1 MMRMKKFLTGF
12 VLAIFVFAMIFCFV
26 ACEED
31 TKENEHVHSFS
42 AWNITTAPS
51 CTLQGIQVRACASCG
66 ISEYAPLAA
75 TGHTEVDDAAVAVT
89 CTADGKTAGKHCGA
103 CGTVLAPQTTIPSL
117 GHQYN
122 GGEIDPS
129 ATCSQNGVKKFTC
142 TIPNCGHSYTEEYA
156 LPNYTANELYQQ
168 SLKYVGEI
176 VTYNKSGSR
185 LALGTGFVLSSD
197 GKIVTNYHVIENA
210 YSAEITIDGTTYD
223 ILSVLAYDADI
234 DLAVLKINASGLTA
248 ATVCKKPVAVGST
261 VYAIGSSRG
270 MTNTYS
276 QGIVT
281 YFDRVVDG
289 VSHVQHDAS
298 ITNGNSGGPLINAYG
313 EVIGINTWGY
323 RESQNLNFA
332 VFGGELDNLSYGQE
346 ISLSELYEANY
357 STYDALLDWLLGNY
371 NASTETQARYDVYGA
386 NERHSLVYDSSYDLL
401 YLDAAWRFEGG
412 AELSVLLIFSE
423 GTSKYEYIA
432 RYAVGNYQN
441 TTRGVIDASTF
452 TETTELT
459 YIVFQG
465 DHWEKSGLLELYRAA
480 MVDLLGWFE
489 VASTECG
496 MEITLRDLGFS
507 VLEIT
512 PEEKFAEEV
521 LLSHII
527 SHGIYDFDSDRY
539 EIEQA
544 EQETDMIVLV
554 SLNYQADERYMFA
567 SVIFY
572 MEDGSYFSFFLYLTP
587 TAEGLNYVGQCGS
600 LNENGE
606 IENLFNTTWGYVD
619 PTAFTSET
627 VLTFEEYNG
636 LSEQQAELLNTYS
649 ICLQGV
655 LDWMNSYFASES
667 LDITVAD
674 LGFVSFIPTSS
685 V

>member
-1 MMRMKKFLTGF
+1 MRMKKIFTAFL
-12 VLAIFVFAMIFCFV
+12 LAIFIFAMIFCFV

-31 TKENEHVHSFS
+31 AKESEHVHSFS
-42 AWNITTAPS
+42 AWDIATAPS
-51 CTLQGIQVRACASCG
+51 CTLQGIQVRTCASCG

-75 TGHTEVDDAAVAVT
+75 TGHTEVTDSAVAVT
-89 CTADGKTAGKHCGA
+89 CTTDGKTAGKHCSV
-103 CGTVLAPQTTIPSL
+103 CGTVLVAQTTIPSL

-122 GGEIDPS
+122 GGVIETN
-129 ATCSQNGVKKFTC
+129 ATCSANGVKKFTC
-142 TIPNCGHSYTEEYA
+142 IAANCGDSYTEEYS
-156 LPNYTANELYQQ
+156 LPTYSANELYQQ

-176 VTYNKSGSR
+176 VTYSKSGAS
-185 LALGTGFVLSSD
+185 LGLGTGFVLSSD

-210 YSAEITIDGTTYD
+210 YSAEITIDGTTHQ

-234 DLAVLKINASGLTA
+234 DLAILKINASGLTA
-248 ATVCKKPVAVGST
+248 ATVCKKSVAVGST

-270 MTNTYS
+270 MTHTYS

-281 YFDRVVDG
+281 YADRVVDG

-332 VFGGELDNLSYGQE
+332 VFAGELDNLSYGTE
-346 ISLSELYEANY
+346 WLLSEFYEVNY
-357 STYDALLDWLLGNY
+357 STYDALLDWLLENY

-441 TTRGVIDASTF
+441 KTRGVIDASTF
-452 TETTELT
+452 TETTELEALL
-459 YIVFQG
+459 FEG
-465 DHWEKSGLLELYRAA
+465 DHWEKSGLLELYRSA

-496 MEITLRDLGFS
+496 IEITLRDLGFA

-544 EQETDMIVLV
+544 DQDTDMIILV

-572 MEDGSYFSFFLYLTP
+572 REDGPYFSFFLYLTP
-587 TAEGLNYVGQCGS
+587 TTEGLNYLGQCGS

-606 IENLFNTTWGYVD
+606 IENLFNTTWGCVD
-619 PTAFTSET
+619 PTTFTSET
-627 VLTFEEYNG
+627 VLSFEEYNG
-636 LSEQQAELLNTYS
+636 LPEQEAELLNTYS
-649 ICLQGV
+649 ICLQGL
-655 LDWMNSYFASES
+655 LDWMNSYFDSES

-674 LGFVSFIPTSS
+674 LGFIAYTASESN
-685 V
+685 